1 MIEELLYKFA
11 KENFGDTNFLPLLH
25 GHSKTAKPLAL
36 LVKRKRSIWK
46 RPFGKKEIV
55 FLDGLEKYV
64 DSNEEDFLKD
74 VKSKITKEQLI
85 EKGSDAPAA
94 RYVFVYKGIKL

>member
-1 MIEELLYKFA
+1 MIEELLYNYKFS
-11 KENFGDTNFLPLLH
+11 KENFGDANFLPLLH

-46 RPFGKKEIV
+46 RPFGKKEIII
-55 FLDGLEKYV
+55 LDGLEKYV
-64 DSNEEDFLKD
+64 DSNENDFLKD
-74 VKSKITKEQLI
+74 VKSKIKKEQLI

-94 RYVFVYKGIKL
+94 RYGFVY

>member
-1 MIEELLYKFA
+1 MIEKLLKKFA
-11 KENFGDTNFLPLLH
+11 KENFGDANFLPLLH

-46 RPFGKKEIV
+46 RPFGKKEIII
-55 FLDGLEKYV
+55 LDGLEKY
-64 DSNEEDFLKD
+64 NEKDFLKD
-74 VKSKITKEQLI
+74 VESKITKEQLI

-94 RYVFVYKGIKL
+94 RYVFLYKGIKL

>member
-1 MIEELLYKFA
+1 MIEKLLKKFA
-11 KENFGDTNFLPLLH
+11 KENFGDANFLPLLH

-46 RPFGKKEIV
+46 RPFRKKEIII
-55 FLDGLEKYV
+55 LDGLEKYV
-64 DSNEEDFLKD
+64 DSNENDFLKD
-74 VKSKITKEQLI
+74 VKSKIKKEQLI

-94 RYVFVYKGIKL
+94 RYGFVY

>member
-1 MIEELLYKFA
+1 MIEKLLKKFA
-11 KENFGDTNFLPLLH
+11 KENFGDANFLPLLH

-46 RPFGKKEIV
+46 RPFGKKEIII
-55 FLDGLEKYV
+55 LDGLEKYV
-64 DSNEEDFLKD
+64 DSNEKDFLKD
-74 VKSKITKEQLI
+74 VESKITKEQLI
-85 EKGSDAPAA
+85 EKASDAPAA

>member
-1 MIEELLYKFA
+1 MIEELLYKFS
-11 KENFGDTNFLPLLH
+11 KENFGDANFLPLMH
-25 GHSKTAKPLAL
+25 GPSMTAKPLAL

-46 RPFGKKEIV
+46 RPFGKKEIII
-55 FLDGLEKYV
+55 LDGLEKYV
-64 DSNEEDFLKD
+64 DSNEKDFLKD
-74 VKSKITKEQLI
+74 VESKITKEQLI